1 MVVGLFQVLS
11 LNIPDHK
18 VKRGKEMISNL
29 VLQDTINGIKNI
41 GRCELTIVDLE
52 GKVVASTEEENNIN
66 RSDIV
71 SFAESQADSQ
81 EIKGSMYFKVYDDY
95 QVEYVVIVRGN
106 EDMTMIGKL
115 AAFQIQNLVIA
126 YKEHFDKDNFIKNLL
141 LDNLLLVDVYNRAM
155 KLHIATNVKRVVY
168 ILNGLNKMFESSLK
182 HNAVTRESFSRFC
195 DKDPDRVDLSRL
207 IPLIPYIRR

>member
-71 SFAESQADSQ
+71 SFAVPSLTP
-81 EIKGSMYFKVYDDY
+81 
-95 QVEYVVIVRGN
+95 VIVPL
-106 EDMTMIGKL
+106 ETLTTD
-115 AAFQIQNLVIA
+115 V
-126 YKEHFDKDNFIKNLL
+126 LL
-141 LDNLLLVDVYNRAM
+141 LLQLTFLFVALL
-155 KLHIATNVKRVVY
+155 
-168 ILNGLNKMFESSLK
+168 G
-182 HNAVTRESFSRFC
+182 
-195 DKDPDRVDLSRL
+195 
-207 IPLIPYIRR
+207 